1 MMLTP
6 WGPRA
11 VPTGGAGVAWPAGIW
26 SLTTARI
33 FFFLGAA
40 IVVTS
45 FLLPCA
51 LELGDLL
58 EREFDGRLPAKD
70 VDEDLQF
77 GLIHI
82 DVRDRAG
89 EVGERPRDHP
99 DTLTHLEL
107 EAGLQPLDGLDLQ
120 DLLDLSGGQRHPLC
134 ARPHK
139 ARHTWRVWH
148 DLPPS

>member
-33 FFFLGAA
+33 FFFFLGAA

-107 EAGLQPLDGLDLQ
+107 EAGPHPPHGPGPH
-120 DLLDLSGGQRHPLC
+120 DLLDPSRGPRHRRF
-134 ARPHK
+134 A
-139 ARHTWRVWH
+139 
-148 DLPPS
+148 PPPQAPPTL